1 MKNYNE
7 MAQSVLSRIS
17 EYETVKKRKKKI
29 FIKTAVPAC
38 CLCAAVI
45 AGVAIHGAGAKGTVS
60 VPQSSLLESH
70 ESITQNSDSSSGG
83 EGKKLAYVNEDML
96 GLVIIDGK
104 EYIQD
109 FTDYAIDE
117 TFTTDKFIGDA
128 RDYEGTYK
136 KTDGNISAEIYTVK
150 ESKNVLLVKLGNG
163 GTVVLIRNG
172 ELCVNG
178 KDYRFYDCES
188 NGEKKEKRIGKAKP
202 YIIDVPTRQNNIS
215 PDDEIWTVYGDKN
228 KLIAVKPDGSQ
239 TVYYITEAEYNR
251 NKK

>member
-70 ESITQNSDSSSGG
+70 ESITQNTDSSSGG

-136 KTDGNISAEIYTVK
+136 KTDGNISAEIYSVK

>member
-136 KTDGNISAEIYTVK
+136 KTDGNISAEIYSVK

-215 PDDEIWTVYGDKN
+215 PDDVIWTVSGDEN
-228 KLIAVKPDGSQ
+228 KLIAVKSDGTQ
-239 TVYYITEAEYNR
+239 VIYCVGQKI
-251 NKK
+251 K